1 MAQKK
6 SLFRGW
12 YWVPSLYNK
21 GNTNYTKG
29 KHMTYEPDPSDYV
42 KAEKEDA
49 AIQDAAERYAKAG
62 NPLPELA
69 AIMDIAFGITR

>member
-1 MAQKK
+1 
-6 SLFRGW
+6 
-12 YWVPSLYNK
+12 
-21 GNTNYTKG
+21 
-29 KHMTYEPDPSDYV
+29 MTYEPDPSDYV